1 MKVMNDR
8 IEALIIDFLNG
19 TLSVEDK
26 EEWHRLLDEGRIS
39 EAEIEEYQ
47 ELFGN
52 LDAIGN
58 REPSPQMTDGF
69 YTRLNE
75 QINRTT
81 RYTILDQLAGFFD
94 QKGFSR
100 GGLQAAYTLVVL
112 VLGLGVG
119 YLLIGRN
126 DQSELSSL
134 SNEVQEMK
142 AIMMLSMLEKE
153 SPSDRIKAV
162 SMTKKMAAVDDQ
174 VIEALFATLNND
186 QNNNVRLEA
195 LDALVRYAYQPKV
208 RTKLI
213 ESLEKQVSPLVQ
225 LALADIMVLL
235 QDKNAKRAL
244 EDLVNNDDT
253 PDDIKSLI
261 EERIKEINI

>member
-1 MKVMNDR
+1 
-8 IEALIIDFLNG
+8 
-19 TLSVEDK
+19 
-26 EEWHRLLDEGRIS
+26 
-39 EAEIEEYQ
+39 
-47 ELFGN
+47 
-52 LDAIGN
+52 
-58 REPSPQMTDGF
+58 
-69 YTRLNE
+69 
-75 QINRTT
+75 
-81 RYTILDQLAGFFD
+81 
-94 QKGFSR
+94 
-100 GGLQAAYTLVVL
+100 
-112 VLGLGVG
+112 
-119 YLLIGRN
+119 
-126 DQSELSSL
+126 
-134 SNEVQEMK
+134 
-142 AIMMLSMLEKE
+142 MMLSMLEKE